1 MEVNP
6 STYKIMDKPGYWGVH
21 AKGEV
26 WAEMLYEV
34 AWDLIDKHG
43 FTSSLFPPA
52 TPSTADKKKKKPVDD
67 AKLHI
72 LSHGNTLA
80 FQLVVDGLKL
90 QPCRPS
96 FMDARDAIIEA
107 DKQLTGGDN
116 VCLIWKAFARRGLGV
131 DARYDGND
139 WMGVRTESFEAPAQ
153 CR

>member
-43 FTSSLFPPA
+43 FTPSLFPPA
-52 TPSTADKKKKKPVDD
+52 TPSTADKKKKPVDD